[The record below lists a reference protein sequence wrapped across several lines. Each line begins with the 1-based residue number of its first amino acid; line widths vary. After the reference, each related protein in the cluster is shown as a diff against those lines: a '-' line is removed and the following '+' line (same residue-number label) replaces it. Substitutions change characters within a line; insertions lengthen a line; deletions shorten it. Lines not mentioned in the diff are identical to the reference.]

1 LNGNVNKN
9 YRLPFKVLYG
19 GTKIENN
26 ITGSYLQKRA
36 ADKHPYELYLQ
47 LNEGRAYE
55 DQGEEPTNELDL

>member
-1 LNGNVNKN
+1 M
-9 YRLPFKVLYG
+9 
-19 GTKIENN
+19 T
-26 ITGSYLQKRA
+26 TGSYLQKRA

>member
-1 LNGNVNKN
+1 MFYQNV
-9 YRLPFKVLYG
+9 RLW
-19 GTKIENN
+19 IS
-26 ITGSYLQKRA
+26 GSYLQKRA